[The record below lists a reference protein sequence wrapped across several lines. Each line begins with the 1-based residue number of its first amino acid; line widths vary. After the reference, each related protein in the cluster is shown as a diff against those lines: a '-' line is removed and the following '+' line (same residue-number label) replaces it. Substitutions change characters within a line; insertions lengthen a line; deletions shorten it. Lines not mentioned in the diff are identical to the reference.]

1 MSDSETRDI
10 VELQTQLAEKLGML
24 GFGQDPR
31 ANELVHHLAE
41 IVARGRTLDQ
51 QVLSLFL
58 SLRDEHRQA
67 MAELTVAIKG
77 HLDAI
82 QDSITDV
89 QPALR
94 ALMNFLLRETP

>member
-10 VELQTQLAEKLGML
+10 VELQTSLTEKLRLL
-24 GFGQDPR
+24 GFGDDPH
-31 ANELVHHLAE
+31 AKELVHHLAE

-51 QVLSLFL
+51 QVLPLFL
-58 SLRDEHRQA
+58 SLQDEHRRPT
-67 MAELTVAIKG
+67 AELTIAIKG

-89 QPALR
+89 QPGLR
-94 ALMNFLLRETP
+94 ALTDFLLQETL